1 MLSDTVATALFQ
13 PGNGSTWD
21 AELARDWAV
30 GRFTSQINGLH
41 LYHYTGAEVLGIPT
55 WIAWVYF
62 SGAPA
67 VGNLGRRVRA
77 DLVAG
82 GPPASPPP
90 SSDGAAP
97 SDRSS
102 DSITTVSPSPPPP
115 PPAAMRPSRSSQTLA
130 RLPLQLLLR
139 TFWRELSPAASSVM
153 LLQTAGAADTP
164 TTTTAAHGT
173 GVQKRKDRTDA
184 CQSEA
189 EEESQGQWWQPPLPL
204 QLPRGHHVFL
214 HAVRALWAA
223 HETEAELTRMR
234 ELLVRHRNN
243 KAGQRLEV
251 EDAGAMT
258 KTVRAEARSE
268 CDCYA
273 DDGATLRAICEQR
286 PMLTELSK
294 RDLEIELVRLKGD
307 VEKLR
312 RLSDQ
317 L

>member
-1 MLSDTVATALFQ
+1 M
-13 PGNGSTWD
+13 
-21 AELARDWAV
+21 
-30 GRFTSQINGLH
+30 
-41 LYHYTGAEVLGIPT
+41 GAEVLGIPT

-90 SSDGAAP
+90 SDGGP

-102 DSITTVSPSPPPP
+102 DSSTASQSPL
-115 PPAAMRPSRSSQTLA
+115 PPAAMRPSQSQRLA
-130 RLPLQLLLR
+130 HLPLLLSG
-139 TFWRELSPAASSVM
+139 WRKPPAAPPVM
-153 LLQTAGAADTP
+153 LLQTAGAADSP
-164 TTTTAAHGT
+164 TTTTAHGA
-173 GVQKRKDRTDA
+173 GCDERRERALGDGRTNV
-184 CQSEA
+184 CPS
-189 EEESQGQWWQPPLPL
+189 EEESQGQWWQPPSL
-204 QLPRGHHVFL
+204 LPRRHHVLL
-214 HAVRALWAA
+214 HAIRALWAA
-223 HETEAELTRMR
+223 NETEAELTKMR
-234 ELLVRHRNN
+234 ELLLRHRNN
-243 KAGQRLEV
+243 KAGQRQA
-251 EDAGAMT
+251 AGAMAT
-258 KTVRAEARSE
+258 TAMRAEARSE
-268 CDCYA
+268 YDCYA
-273 DDGATLRAICEQR
+273 DDGAMLRAICEQR